1 QLEKQTT
8 PKAIAQLHM
17 RASEWFEAK
26 GLIDEALSHALAAE
40 DFGRA
45 GQIVERNRQQA
56 LDADRWYNLEKWL
69 VRLPEALVQQRVGL
83 LMAQVW
89 TLFLR
94 FRFEGVPAIL
104 DRAEALLGDSD
115 NTDHEALHGEIS
127 LMRGYL
133 IFFSGEGASSLQHIE
148 QALKWVPATFCEA
161 RAQSEIIYTLSIQM
175 VGRKEQA
182 LLGLDELLAS
192 YQSTNDLR
200 KTRLLVTY
208 VFVYL
213 ISVDLPAA
221 EFANQRLK
229 MVVDRNHYVYAEAW
243 YDYLQGA
250 IHLCR
255 GEFDTAVEFLRRS
268 VAKRFVHHQ
277 RAALDSFAG
286 LLVAYQMLGRLDDV
300 EAMLQLLRDYVA
312 SIADP
317 QFWVLVDSVEV
328 RLAILQ
334 DRAVPTLRWLKA
346 SAPPEEKAMLWW
358 LEIPC
363 ISWCRALISEGSSAN
378 LDEAQQRLH
387 EYLESSE
394 ARHNDF
400 HLIGILTLQ
409 AVAYNKQHKLED
421 ALAVLTRALTL
432 AGQCDLMFPFLE
444 VGEPMIGLLERLA
457 DNTNVT
463 DFVNRLIGE
472 FQAIKLQH
480 QIAPAARSEP
490 GKGRITE
497 SLTRRER
504 EILALLAQRLQNKE
518 IAAKLFVSP
527 ETVKSHM
534 KSLYQKLDVNNRR
547 DAAARAI
554 DILASFEASRNLP
567 GADADL

>member
-1 QLEKQTT
+1 
-8 PKAIAQLHM
+8 
-17 RASEWFEAK
+17 
-26 GLIDEALSHALAAE
+26 
-40 DFGRA
+40 
-45 GQIVERNRQQA
+45 
-56 LDADRWYNLEKWL
+56 
-69 VRLPEALVQQRVGL
+69 
-83 LMAQVW
+83 
-89 TLFLR
+89 
-94 FRFEGVPAIL
+94 
-104 DRAEALLGDSD
+104 
-115 NTDHEALHGEIS
+115 
-127 LMRGYL
+127 
-133 IFFSGEGASSLQHIE
+133 
-148 QALKWVPATFCEA
+148 
-161 RAQSEIIYTLSIQM
+161 
-175 VGRKEQA
+175 
-182 LLGLDELLAS
+182 
-192 YQSTNDLR
+192 
-200 KTRLLVTY
+200 
-208 VFVYL
+208 
-213 ISVDLPAA
+213 
-221 EFANQRLK
+221 
-229 MVVDRNHYVYAEAW
+229 
-243 YDYLQGA
+243 

-334 DRAVPTLRWLKA
+334 GRAAPTLRWLKA

-409 AVAYNKQHKLED
+409 VVAYNKQQKLED